1 MSLWVVLGVRAL
13 TMLGV
18 VLVVLTL
25 VVVSLGATGFSDR
38 LGTSI
43 IREELRGQR
52 EALAQTIRDPDELE
66 RVLLARRADLE
77 SFYGLDR
84 PWYYRLPDTAKRIIT
99 FDLGEARSLR
109 AFDGSRK
116 VSDIVLERVPRSM
129 LLLTT
134 ALVITAAIGVPLG
147 TLLATRVGGKLDRLA
162 SYASAASYALPAW
175 WTGILFI
182 LVFAFH
188 FRIFPSGGLYGIP
201 PPEGEFSRFLD
212 MLWHA
217 ALPILTLVLVSLG
230 GWIYVTRTMVLN
242 TAQEFFVTVARAKG
256 LRERTVIRRH
266 VLRVAAPPIV
276 TNLALAFTGSFGGAI
291 LIETVFNWPG
301 MGRLY
306 YDAITSAEETVIMA
320 LTFVFTLIYVGARF
334 FLEVLYLVLDP
345 RIRYTRA

>member
-1 MSLWVVLGVRAL
+1 MSLWVVLVVRAL

-18 VLVVLTL
+18 VLVVLML

-84 PWYYRLPDTAKRIIT
+84 PWYYRLPDTAKRILT

-109 AFDGSRK
+109 SFNGSRK
-116 VSDIVLERVPRSM
+116 VSDIVLERVPRSA

-134 ALVITAAIGVPLG
+134 ALVITAAIGIPLG

-175 WTGILFI
+175 WAGILLI

-217 ALPILTLVLVSLG
+217 TLPILTLVLVSLG
-230 GWIYVTRTMVLN
+230 GWIYITRTMVLN

-256 LRERTVIRRH
+256 LPERTVMRRH

-276 TNLALAFTGSFGGAI
+276 TNLVLAFTGSFGGAI

-320 LTFVFTLIYVGARF
+320 LTFLFTLIYVGARF
-334 FLEVLYLVLDP
+334 ILEVLYLVLDP
-345 RIRYTRA
+345 RIRYTRT